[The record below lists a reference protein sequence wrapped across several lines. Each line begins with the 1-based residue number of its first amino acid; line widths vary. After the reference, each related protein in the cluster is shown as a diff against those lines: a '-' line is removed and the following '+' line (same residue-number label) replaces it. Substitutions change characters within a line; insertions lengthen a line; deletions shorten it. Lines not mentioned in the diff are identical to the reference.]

1 MVTEFDYPAW
11 IILVFG
17 IYSLSAGIGEF
28 RKAGFWASMI
38 DDLEKIPALRFLTGV
53 ICIGIGTP
61 LYLIAPWSGDWMLV
75 AVKVIGGWMVVE
87 GALFLAI
94 GDMFMNFARK
104 LMGGASR
111 LWASIAILAGLA
123 VIAAAGIR
131 ISAGL

>member
-1 MVTEFDYPAW
+1 
-11 IILVFG
+11 
-17 IYSLSAGIGEF
+17 
-28 RKAGFWASMI
+28 
-38 DDLEKIPALRFLTGV
+38 
-53 ICIGIGTP
+53 
-61 LYLIAPWSGDWMLV
+61 MLV

-123 VIAAAGIR
+123 AIAAAGIR